1 LRKAQQTARQR
12 PGPGVFPP
20 TRKNFSGVYNPI
32 RWYQVALEL
41 IVNVVLFIFSGYC
54 FWYVGA
60 TMPKSADSELGAE
73 QWPQTLLFLL
83 MLAIAFNI
91 YKFFKTHK
99 KEEIAAAF
107 VGFLPGV
114 VRFLRSKL
122 FFGMVLLVLLALLYE
137 PLGFLITSM
146 LFLIG
151 YGALLGERRTLVLLL
166 SAVVITL
173 ILYIGFSVFL
183 GVLLPRGYVPFLRN
197 TALFLESIFQRI

>member
-1 LRKAQQTARQR
+1 M
-12 PGPGVFPP
+12 
-20 TRKNFSGVYNPI
+20 
-32 RWYQVALEL
+32 ALEL
-41 IVNVVLFIFSGYC
+41 LFNVILFLFSGFC

-99 KEEIAAAF
+99 KEEITAAF
-107 VGFLPGV
+107 VGFFPGV
-114 VRFLRSKL
+114 LHFLKSKL
-122 FFGMVLLVLLALLYE
+122 FMGMVLLVLLALLYE
-137 PLGFLITSM
+137 PLGFLLTS
-146 LFLIG
+146 LFFLIG
-151 YGALLGERRTLVLLL
+151 YGILLGERRPRMLIIA
-166 SAVVITL
+166 AVVITM

-197 TALFLESIFQRI
+197 AALFLESIFQWI